1 MELLWLICK
10 GTVLV
15 TVTLFFLTVLYAV
28 LSTLI
33 QNILRDC
40 KNIKKY
46 EQLKKDYQELLEKVQ
61 RLEIELIDKELEIDY
76 TKLKLNKN

>member
-61 RLEIELIDKELEIDY
+61 RLEMELIDKELEIDY